1 MFRASLRTP
10 FYQGILIFSKKNYLV
25 SFEKIRILWKNG
37 VSKLAL
43 RMFFSIHPAS
53 LIFLRCEDGLSFIFR
68 KKKRWSSITK
78 NNQMTK
84 VQTCHF
90 FSPLAVCSHVFS
102 SSQNF
107 ALQCQPIRRCP
118 PTAHRSRS
126 NLVGP
131 PRKKSEGSRPP
142 RTPPLQRHKRA
153 ASSLPSRLPG
163 LHLASLRFLPI
174 PAASD
179 VDLGGRHRRGRT
191 SPVTTTPAARS
202 YTPTPRIPVAS
213 SGRAP
218 AEP

>member
-1 MFRASLRTP
+1 MRFPSCEVNITCLECSFPSSLIDLSEMLGW
-10 FYQGILIFSKKNYLV
+10 FV
-25 SFEKIRILWKNG
+25 
-37 VSKLAL
+37 
-43 RMFFSIHPAS
+43 FFS
-53 LIFLRCEDGLSFIFR
+53 LER
-68 KKKRWSSITK
+68 KKEMVIHNKRKTQMIQSS
-78 NNQMTK
+78 N
-84 VQTCHF
+84 VSPF
-90 FSPLAVCSHVFS
+90 FSSLAVCSQFFS